1 MEISFYDTR
10 VDLESRITLVEE
22 RTVECPLKS
31 IERAYQASYM
41 INCVTGLC
49 RFAEEHCYF
58 VALNTK
64 GKPLGVFFVAK
75 GAVNQCCIGM
85 REIFLRALLIGAVN
99 IIFFHNHPMG
109 DCMPSSVDIEL
120 TDTLRKAGE
129 LLGIPLID
137 HIIVDRM
144 QDYFS
149 FKEHGML

>member
-1 MEISFYDTR
+1 MEIAFYDTR
-10 VDLESRITLVEE
+10 VDLDSRITLVKEK
-22 RTVECPLKS
+22 TVECPVNS
-31 IERAYQASYM
+31 IERACQASYM
-41 INCVTGLC
+41 INSVTGLC
-49 RFAEEHCYF
+49 LFAEEHCFF

-75 GAVNQCCIGM
+75 GAVNQCYIGM

-109 DCMPSSVDIEL
+109 DCTPSKADIEL

-129 LLGIPLID
+129 LLSIPLID

-144 QDYFS
+144 QDYYS